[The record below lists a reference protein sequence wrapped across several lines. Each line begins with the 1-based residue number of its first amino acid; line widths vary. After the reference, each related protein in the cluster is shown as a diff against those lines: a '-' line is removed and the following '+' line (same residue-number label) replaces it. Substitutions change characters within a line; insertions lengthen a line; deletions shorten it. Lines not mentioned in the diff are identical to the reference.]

1 MAESRSSV
9 FTIVLGLL
17 AVMLV
22 AAAPAAVLLMRSRGP
37 SVASD
42 TPPRARPGDAVTLA
56 GSRFGETP
64 QANVVLFGDQT
75 GRILGAKADE
85 VRVEVPE
92 LAVTEGGEVRFTVRV
107 VAGDHVSAP
116 VDVTVFRE
124 RSTAA
129 VAVEPPATG
138 VAEAASPAPLLPAA
152 PVPAPHAAA
161 LPPAARP
168 AQGVPSALRTPPP
181 VPVEPRTTI
190 EAARPAP
197 EPDTGAAARRSFVFD
212 RTAAES
218 NKRAAG
224 GLAGFDTST
233 VDLKRAPDIAGRIDF
248 EVSPPHV
255 KAGDRYTVKAYL
267 INDGAKPIRIKE
279 MFVATT
285 LNGALS
291 AGPVAPR
298 LRDVAPRQRE
308 IIGVFSE
315 ARKDAVA
322 AWAMDVTVTSERG
335 DVYKNQVAWK

>member
-1 MAESRSSV
+1 M
-9 FTIVLGLL
+9 VLGLL

-37 SVASD
+37 AVASV
-42 TPPRARPGDAVTLA
+42 TPPRARPGDAVTLS
-56 GSRFGETP
+56 GSRFGATP

-75 GRILGAKADE
+75 GRILGAKDDE

-92 LAVTEGGEVRFTVRV
+92 LAVAEGGEVRLAVRV
-107 VAGDHVSAP
+107 VAGDRVSAP

-124 RSTAA
+124 RSTATA
-129 VAVEPPATG
+129 DGVAAPVTG
-138 VAEAASPAPLLPAA
+138 VATVTPAPEPLPAA
-152 PVPAPHAAA
+152 PAPAPPRAVAA
-161 LPPAARP
+161 LPPAPP
-168 AQGVPSALRTPPP
+168 APVAPSTVRVPPP
-181 VPVEPRTTI
+181 AATEARAVPEPP
-190 EAARPAP
+190 RPTP
-197 EPDTGAAARRSFVFD
+197 EPDTAASRRSFVFD

-233 VDLKRAPDIAGRIDF
+233 VDLKRAPDVAGRIDF

-255 KAGDRYTVKAYL
+255 KTGDRYTVKAYL
-267 INDGAKPIRIKE
+267 INDGPKPIRIKE

-291 AGPVAPR
+291 AGPVTPR
-298 LRDVAPRQRE
+298 LRDVGPRQRE

-315 ARKDAVA
+315 AWKDAVA
-322 AWAMDVTVTSERG
+322 AWAMDVTVTSDRG